1 MECKDNISGIREVFL
16 NEFVEIPRSYFIDNN
31 FDVSGFKKI
40 IPNQLYGANAS
51 QIYNSFAFD
60 QLLSFKTPKLIN
72 DRLIEGYPNKV
83 YRAIVRDYKGVYW
96 LLGKE
101 NGLTL
106 KSIKSGTGTGLNEFS
121 GYEIELEGKERDN
134 FKPINVLRDNPF
146 LSSSFVLSSSSILS
160 SSQFI

>member
-1 MECKDNISGIREVFL
+1 MECKDNISGIKEIFL
-16 NEFVEIPRSYFIDNN
+16 NEFTDLPRSYFIDNN
-31 FDVSGFKKI
+31 FDLSGFKRIDPK
-40 IPNQLYGANAS
+40 QLFGSTATQN
-51 QIYNSFAFD
+51 YNSFAFD

-106 KSIKSGTGTGLNEFS
+106 KSIKSGTGSGLNEFS

-146 LSSSFVLSSSSILS
+146 LSSSFVLSSSNILS